1 VSAVRVLAQAGG
13 VENMSEIASRTAERR
28 RAAAVLLAVAIA
40 LSALAGLRA
49 EGAGAQ
55 APQPRPNIVV
65 IMTDDQTV
73 DDLAA
78 MPATRRAF
86 LGKGTM
92 FRDSVVSYP
101 VCCPSRATFL
111 TGRYAHNH
119 GVMGLYKPTGGYSRF
134 DDRDALPVWLAA
146 AGYHTVHIGKY
157 LNGYGTERPA
167 IVPPGWSEWYGAVDP
182 ATYRMWNYTLNENG
196 RFVTYGGPDEE
207 PPALYQT
214 DVYREKALDVIRRG
228 SHSGKP
234 FFLSLAFLAPHHEE
248 ASIRNRT
255 GVTVRAAPRHR
266 GRFASLALPRDD
278 AFNERN
284 RSDKPRFMRRFPLLD
299 ATAIGRITAEFRARR
314 ESLLAVDEAV
324 AAIVRELETQ
334 GALSNTYLL
343 FTSDNG
349 FMLGEHAVP
358 SGKMLAYD
366 PSARVPLL
374 IRGPGI
380 RGRRASVEPVSNVD
394 LAPTILELAG
404 AKRTTG
410 GPIDGRSLVKFARN
424 PALRTDRPLL
434 HETGGLRATSLEPE
448 DDTGAVPVRTIRTY
462 RAVRTDRWLYV
473 LYRNGERELY
483 DLFHDPSQLRS
494 LHNHP
499 RYGAARRVLRAELD
513 RLATCRGRDCRV
525 PSQPVPDPLEPSAI
539 VPLLR

>member
-1 VSAVRVLAQAGG
+1 V
-13 VENMSEIASRTAERR
+13 
-28 RAAAVLLAVAIA
+28 AVLLVAAAA
-40 LSALAGLRA
+40 LGSLLGMRADSAA
-49 EGAGAQ
+49 AQ
-55 APQPRPNIVV
+55 APKPRPNIVV

-73 DDLAA
+73 EDLAA

-86 LGKGTM
+86 VSKGVA
-92 FRDSVVSYP
+92 FQRSVVSYP

-134 DDRDALPVWLAA
+134 DDRDALPVWLAQ
-146 AGYHTVHIGKY
+146 AGYHTAHIGKY

-182 ATYRMWNYTLNENG
+182 ATYRMWSYTLNENG
-196 RFVTYGGPDEE
+196 RFVTYGAPDEE
-207 PPALYQT
+207 DPALYQT

-228 SHSGKP
+228 SRGGRP
-234 FFLSLAFLAPHHEE
+234 FFLSLSFLAPHHEE
-248 ASIRNRT
+248 AAIRART

-266 GRFASLALPRDD
+266 GRFASLTVPPGRG
-278 AFNERN
+278 FNERD
-284 RSDKPRFMRRFPLLD
+284 RSDKPRFMRRFPYLD
-299 ATAIGRITAEFRARR
+299 AAAIGRITAELRARR

-324 AAIVRELETQ
+324 AAIVRELRAQ
-334 GALSNTYLL
+334 GVLANTYLL

-358 SGKMLAYD
+358 NGKMLAYD
-366 PSARVPLL
+366 PSAKVPLL
-374 IRGPGI
+374 MRGPGLK
-380 RGRRASVEPVSNVD
+380 RRRASLEPVSNVD

-404 AKRTTG
+404 ARRTTG
-410 GPIDGRSLVKFARN
+410 GPIDGRSLLPFARN
-424 PALRTDRPLL
+424 TALRTDRPLL

-462 RAVRTDRWLYV
+462 RAVRTERWLYV

-483 DLFHDPSQLRS
+483 DLLYDPFQLRS
-494 LHNHP
+494 RHADP
-499 RYGAARRVLRAELD
+499 RYAATRRVLRAELD
-513 RLATCRGRDCRV
+513 RLATCRGRDCRLDSA
-525 PSQPVPDPLEPSAI
+525 PAPDPLEPSVARR
-539 VPLLR
+539 VRRR